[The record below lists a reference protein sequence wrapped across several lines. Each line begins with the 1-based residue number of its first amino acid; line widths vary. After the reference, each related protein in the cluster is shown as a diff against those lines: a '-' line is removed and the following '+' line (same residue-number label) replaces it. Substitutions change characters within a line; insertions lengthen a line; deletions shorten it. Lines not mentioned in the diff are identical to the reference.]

1 MNVMSESTQTILS
14 IVSMVAILLL
24 WVVILLNKRRNDDW
38 ITRRLIERQEEI
50 ERQAGTNNT
59 SPENPE
65 REPTGPWG

>member
-14 IVSMVAILLL
+14 TVSMVAILLL

-50 ERQAGTNNT
+50 ERQSGMNNT
-59 SPENPE
+59 SPEKPE

>member
-50 ERQAGTNNT
+50 ERQAGMNNAP
-59 SPENPE
+59 PEKPE